1 MFSLD
6 TTTAL
11 WHVKHTRSH
20 HHSSYWNRNCAGRV
34 KLPSKILPSQWCHL
48 EMRNVAQLSPFL
60 YPSLHF
66 PVLASLSKTV
76 MAVSSSLFC
85 RQQFFP
91 QVTVFL
97 FLTLI
102 SCAVFCLVNQNG
114 QDLAPFL
121 SHCTAACT
129 KWFFTFKQSP
139 LPPAPSPFV

>member
-11 WHVKHTRSH
+11 KHVKYTGSH
-20 HHSSYWNRNCAGRV
+20 HHSSYWNKNCAGRV
-34 KLPSKILPSQWCHL
+34 KLPSKILPSQWCRP
-48 EMRNVAQLSPFL
+48 EIRNIAQLSPFL

-76 MAVSSSLFC
+76 MAILSSLFC
-85 RQQFFP
+85 RQQSFP
-91 QVTVFL
+91 QVTAFL

-102 SCAVFCLVNQNG
+102 SCAVFCLVNQNW

-121 SHCTAACT
+121 SHCTFAYT
-129 KWFFTFKQSP
+129 EWFFTFKQSP
-139 LPPAPSPFV
+139 LSPAPSPFV